1 MQGKAAK
8 NSIGPT
14 IKPKNELNL
23 ELELDCDLFDEP
35 PLFGLG
41 LGEDFDFE
49 TWLSS
54 TIAGVYNLSSD
65 G

>member
-49 TWLSS
+49 T
-54 TIAGVYNLSSD
+54 
-65 G
+65 